1 MTELVTEPQ
10 SAEVDALSQR
20 LRQYLATE
28 GFAHSD
34 RIPAERQLA
43 AEFHVS
49 RAVLRK
55 ALTKLEDDGLI
66 WRHVGRGTFVGPR
79 PVHNL
84 NDLAYLKDV
93 ARPSQLIEA
102 RIAIEPE
109 LARLA
114 SLHAV
119 STDFA
124 QMREWAER
132 SRRAPDWR
140 SYEAS
145 DTNLHNAIARATK
158 NKLLIHLFDE
168 LNTVRRAIVWNQ
180 QRTTSKPAKDHFS
193 FDQHDAIVDA
203 IENHDP
209 AEAALRMRDH
219 LRSVRDNMGRL
230 LK

>member
-1 MTELVTEPQ
+1 MNGLVG
-10 SAEVDALSQR
+10 ADNLDAGASLASR
-20 LRQYLATE
+20 LRQYLIDE

-34 RIPAERQLA
+34 RIPPERQLTVA
-43 AEFHVS
+43 FGVS
-49 RAVLRK
+49 RTELRK
-55 ALTKLEDDGLI
+55 ALSQLESDGLI

-79 PVHNL
+79 PIHNL
-84 NDLAYLKDV
+84 NDLVYLKQL

-102 RIAIEPE
+102 RLAIEPE

-119 STDFA
+119 RSDFV
-124 QMREWAER
+124 QFRTWADR
-132 SRRAPDWR
+132 SRSAPDWR

-180 QRTTSKPAKDHFS
+180 QRTNVKPPVDHFS
-193 FDQHDAIVDA
+193 FDQHDAIINA

-209 AEAALRMRDH
+209 AEAARHMRDH
-219 LRSVRDNMGRL
+219 LRSVRDHLGPM